1 MKDKSPNLKSPNLT
15 YLGEIEMNDKNTEL
29 QVQEQEQQQ
38 LAAETQV
45 AQARPRFT
53 FVPRADIYE
62 TQDKVVDVADM
73 PGVDETSVEI
83 TLEEDVLS
91 IKGHVEVAQPENYN
105 LAYAEYRIG
114 DYERSFNV
122 SSHIDQD
129 HIEATVKDGVLRLHL
144 PKVQPITRNITIKA
158 V

>member
-1 MKDKSPNLKSPNLT
+1 MKNKSPNLKSPNLT
-15 YLGEIEMNDKNTEL
+15 YLGEIEMTEKNTEL
-29 QVQEQEQQQ
+29 QVQEQV
-38 LAAETQV
+38 ADTQV
-45 AQARPRFT
+45 AQMHARFT

-62 TQDKVVDVADM
+62 TQEKVVVVADM

-114 DYERSFNV
+114 DYARSFTV

-129 HIEATVKDGVLRLHL
+129 NIEATVKDGVLRLHL
-144 PKVQPITRNITIKA
+144 PKVQPITRNITVKA
-158 V
+158 A